1 MLRPEEAIR
10 VRLRPDRHLFT
21 NKSKQARSARER
33 ACYDEQAPLLYSPM
47 DEEVGLHRLIPLCGS
62 LRSTSVFASVSA
74 SATDAYLA
82 VNDGVFP
89 LKACS
94 VL

>member
-1 MLRPEEAIR
+1 
-10 VRLRPDRHLFT
+10 LFT
-21 NKSKQARSARER
+21 NKSKQARSVRER
-33 ACYDEQAPLLYSPM
+33 ACHDEQAPLLYSPM
-47 DEEVGLHRLIPLCGS
+47 DEEVGLHRLIPFCGS